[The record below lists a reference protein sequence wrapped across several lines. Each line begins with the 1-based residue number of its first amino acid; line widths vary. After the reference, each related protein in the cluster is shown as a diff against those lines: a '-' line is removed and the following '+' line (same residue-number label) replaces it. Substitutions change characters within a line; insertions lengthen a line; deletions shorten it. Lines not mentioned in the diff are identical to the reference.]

1 MERWRQQAQAQH
13 VKKRETVQVS
23 SWGRYDMKLAVLLGS
38 LVPILY
44 MTQILV
50 YESISHPLYKNC
62 LQPQEEE
69 GEADSGNCN
78 ILLYFGLGLM
88 CVGSVIAFVGGWWWW
103 GRVNIYLDEEQ
114 LLQIPI
120 CSSRCHISYSQL
132 LCITSAILF
141 EEWGTSKGYYY

>member
-1 MERWRQQAQAQH
+1 MLVVAACTSAALSICFHKTFYWNSIAGGRSGEVATAGPGSTRQEEGDSAGELM
-13 VKKRETVQVS
+13 R
-23 SWGRYDMKLAVLLGS
+23 GIRCIKLAILLGS

-44 MTQILV
+44 IIVRAMTQILV

-88 CVGSVIAFVGGWWWW
+88 CVGSVIAFVGGWR
-103 GRVNIYLDEEQ
+103 GRVDIYLDEDE
-114 LLQIPI
+114 
-120 CSSRCHISYSQL
+120 R
-132 LCITSAILF
+132 
-141 EEWGTSKGYYY
+141 